1 MRLKLGLMIVLSFL
15 AFGLLT
21 SFYILRGLE
30 DESRDQLKQSLR
42 QSFAVYTK
50 AQRASREERLD
61 IVRAYSREPEILTA
75 FLMPADTEEAAK
87 ERHFELFHKMEVLS
101 NLRYSKNELF
111 IVVDASGNE
120 LSRTRVA
127 QWRNN
132 RYNDKLIVRE
142 ALQGRGGEDIWIMDG
157 KTMVMDAVPL
167 FNNGAVIGAML
178 MGNTFNEDFITQEKA
193 LVFGQFAVFSAT
205 QVLSSSLN
213 SDKQVA
219 LSEYITK
226 NGEKIASVL
235 MAKDNTPVEES
246 MVLGD
251 ETYIAEFS
259 RIPTQSNQGHAGYI
273 LLANEDQW
281 LKGHG
286 PAHSVLA
293 LLTFLMIVVS
303 FSLAMVIV
311 QKGYDAVD
319 FVLEGVHQ
327 IIMGN
332 KDFEFQSKD
341 KYLSQI
347 GQSLNIAIAI
357 LLGKYIP
364 DDEEDANR
372 MAAKGGFDA
381 GVKNPAER
389 LMIQTMDTEAETE
402 MMESEAE
409 EEETYYDKLYADF
422 VSAKRK
428 NGEETKDLSRQ
439 MLVAKLN
446 RAADK
451 LAEKHNCQKVRFRVR
466 VENGKVSFKP
476 YPINCQRQG

>member
-1 MRLKLGLMIVLSFL
+1 MRVKLGLMIVVSFL
-15 AFGLLT
+15 TFGLLT
-21 SFYILRGLE
+21 SFYILRNLE
-30 DESRDQLKQSLR
+30 DQSKDQLKQSLR
-42 QSFAVYTK
+42 QSFLVYTK

-61 IVRAYSREPEILTA
+61 LVRAFSREGDILNA
-75 FLMPADTEEAAK
+75 FTLPSETPKEA
-87 ERHFELFHKMEVLS
+87 EDRHFELFKKMEVIS
-101 NLRYSKNELF
+101 NLRYGKGELF
-111 IVVDASGNE
+111 IALDAGGNE
-120 LSRTRVA
+120 LARTRVA

-132 RYNDKLIVRE
+132 RYGEKLIVRE
-142 ALQGRGGEDIWIMDG
+142 ALQGRGAEDIWIVDG
-157 KTMVMDAVPL
+157 KTMVVDAAPL

-178 MGNTFNEDFITQEKA
+178 MGNTFNDDFIRQEKD

-205 QVLSSSLN
+205 QILTSSLN

-219 LSEYITK
+219 LSEYVQK

-235 MAKDNTPVEES
+235 MAKDNTPVEERIL
-246 MVLGD
+246 LG
-251 ETYIAEFS
+251 EEYYIAEFS
-259 RIPTQSNQGHAGYI
+259 RIPTLSNQGHAGYI

-281 LKGHG
+281 LSAIG
-286 PAHSVLA
+286 PAHNVLA
-293 LLTFLMIVVS
+293 ILTLIMIIVT
-303 FSLAMVIV
+303 FGLGMVIV

-341 KYLSQI
+341 KYMSQI

-389 LMIQTMDTEAETE
+389 LMIQTMDAEAE
-402 MMESEAE
+402 SEVVDGDD

-428 NGEETKDLSRQ
+428 CGEDTKDLSRQ
-439 MLVAKLN
+439 LLVGKLN
-446 RAADK
+446 RAAEK
-451 LAEKHNCQKVRFRVR
+451 LAEKHDCQKVRFRVR
-466 VENGKVSFKP
+466 VEGGKVSFKP
-476 YPINCQRQG
+476 FPINCKQRD